1 MITYSRYYYYKKE
14 LDFAV
19 KVEKNVYFDTNLS
32 AYDSFR
38 ENTENLSPSQLLIN
52 FFKFYSDT
60 SRNYSKFAIDISDP
74 NGPFVSKED
83 YFKKLQDQLS
93 GTQEGRYLI
102 ETINRGIDE
111 EWAFTVIDPFDCT
124 YNPAKHVKKDRFI
137 HREYLT

>member
-1 MITYSRYYYYKKE
+1 MLIAFLQYS
-14 LDFAV
+14 
-19 KVEKNVYFDTNLS
+19 KVLPNFQRNDTNLS

-83 YFKKLQDQLS
+83 YFKKL
-93 GTQEGRYLI
+93 
-102 ETINRGIDE
+102 
-111 EWAFTVIDPFDCT
+111 
-124 YNPAKHVKKDRFI
+124 
-137 HREYLT
+137 

>member
-1 MITYSRYYYYKKE
+1 MKLWNKNHFTDVSQRFNSFALSLMLIAFLQYSKVLPNFQRNAEENKKMITYSRYYYYKKE

-60 SRNYSKFAIDISDP
+60 SKNYSKFAIDISDP

-83 YFKKLQDQLS
+83 YFKKL
-93 GTQEGRYLI
+93 
-102 ETINRGIDE
+102 
-111 EWAFTVIDPFDCT
+111 
-124 YNPAKHVKKDRFI
+124 
-137 HREYLT
+137 

>member
-1 MITYSRYYYYKKE
+1 MLIAFLQYSKVLPNFQRNAEENKKMITYSRYYYYKKE

-83 YFKKLQDQLS
+83 YFKKL
-93 GTQEGRYLI
+93 
-102 ETINRGIDE
+102 
-111 EWAFTVIDPFDCT
+111 
-124 YNPAKHVKKDRFI
+124 
-137 HREYLT
+137 